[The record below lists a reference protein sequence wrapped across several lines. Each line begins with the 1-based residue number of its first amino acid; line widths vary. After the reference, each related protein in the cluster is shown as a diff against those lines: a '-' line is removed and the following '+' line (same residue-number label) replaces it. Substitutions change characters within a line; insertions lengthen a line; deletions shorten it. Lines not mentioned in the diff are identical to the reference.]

1 MSFLCLRR
9 RWPAALGLVGLLIAL
24 PSARTLELLTP
35 REAALPDG
43 SLASAAKPSTR
54 ALTREPTV
62 SLLSPPP
69 EAGAVQSPLE
79 FKLVFQSHGGSQ
91 IDPNTVKITYLKQPL
106 IDLTGRVNRFVN
118 ATGIDLSNVEI
129 PPGIHHIRVEIMDT
143 DGRLGVGAFAFTVVP
158 H

>member
-24 PSARTLELLTP
+24 PSARALELLTP
-35 REAALPDG
+35 QEAALPDA
-43 SLASAAKPSTR
+43 SLASATNPSTR
-54 ALTREPTV
+54 ALTRAPTV
-62 SLLSPPP
+62 RLVSPPP
-69 EAGAVQSPLE
+69 EAGVVQSPLE

-91 IDPNTVKITYLKQPL
+91 IDPNTVKITYLKQPFV
-106 IDLTGRVNRFVN
+106 DLTGRVNAFIK

-143 DGRLGVGAFAFTVVP
+143 DGRLGFSTFTFTVVP